1 MGAIVL
7 TGAAARPHRDHY
19 GGLPVTNEPRIL
31 VHWDGVANRKQNS
44 NLANGVVW
52 VNPQSLIR
60 YGMVNMGLQF
70 HLMNAGASTVK
81 IEGSMTP
88 GIVADRLKDSDVWS
102 ANQITA
108 ENSNFAQISAA
119 LANGTSVNT
128 TIIYTLLRIT
138 FSAVG
143 TAASLSITSM

>member
-1 MGAIVL
+1 MGAVVL
-7 TGAAARPHRDHY
+7 AAGAARPHY
-19 GGLPVTNEPRIL
+19 LGFKGLPVTNEPRIL

-70 HLMNAGASTVK
+70 HVLNGGASTVK

-88 GIVADRLKDSDVWS
+88 GYVADKLANDAWS
-102 ANQITA
+102 NAQVTA
-108 ENSNFAQISAA
+108 EASNFATISAA
-119 LANGTSVNT
+119 LANGTSANT

-143 TAASLSITSM
+143 TPASLSITSM